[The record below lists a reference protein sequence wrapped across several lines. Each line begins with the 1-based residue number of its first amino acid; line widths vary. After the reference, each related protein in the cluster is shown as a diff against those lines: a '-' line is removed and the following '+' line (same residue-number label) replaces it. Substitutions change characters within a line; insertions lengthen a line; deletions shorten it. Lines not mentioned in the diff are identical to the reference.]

1 MLGHLFDFT
10 NCLARNYISMKV
22 SFETRLEA
30 IDWIAQNV
38 ADEKSFESLREQL
51 NYNFIYNGE
60 FYVNFDDDNPEVNL
74 SDELWDN

>member
-1 MLGHLFDFT
+1 
-10 NCLARNYISMKV
+10 MKV
-22 SFETRLEA
+22 TFDSRLEA

-60 FYVNFDDDNPEVNL
+60 FYVNFDEDNPEIDIR
-74 SDELWDN
+74 DELWEN